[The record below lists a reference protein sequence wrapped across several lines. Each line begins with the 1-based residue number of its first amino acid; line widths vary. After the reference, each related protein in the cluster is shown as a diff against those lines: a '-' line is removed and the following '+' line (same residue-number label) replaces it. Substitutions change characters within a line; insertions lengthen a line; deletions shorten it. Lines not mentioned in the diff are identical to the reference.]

1 VRGGACSIL
10 GGGWGWSSRWRRG
23 YAGRVV
29 FLQRQVLYGSVNV
42 CVLQVFQIE
51 ESLPS

>member
-1 VRGGACSIL
+1 METRLCWESC
-10 GGGWGWSSRWRRG
+10 
-23 YAGRVV
+23 V